1 MLEYWYLFPTG
12 VLVAVVAT
20 SSSIGGSMFWMPIY
34 LMVMGLDARVAFWM
48 SLLTMLF
55 GFGSGVWRNV
65 RADTIDWT
73 LTRAYL
79 WVAAPAAALG
89 AALSTRVPEAG
100 LLLGFAAF
108 GFGLGTYMLF
118 DQWRMVRRS
127 GRLDPDRVE
136 PARQHE
142 RIYRGVGFLA
152 GLLQGAVAASTSTML
167 LPCLLGHRRIKHHA
181 TAVGSTVVVVFVL
194 SMLAVTF
201 RIDHALWDV
210 LVRERTPILGM
221 LAFAGPGVILG
232 GQLGPRLA
240 QRMPRRWLSLY
251 VGLLLLGVGGLVVLN
266 AFRT

>member
-12 VLVAVVAT
+12 ILVAIVAM
-20 SSSIGGSMFWMPIY
+20 SSSIGGSTFWMPIY
-34 LMVMGLDARVAFWM
+34 LMAMGLDARVAFWM

-65 RADTIDWT
+65 RAGTIDWT

-89 AALSTRVPEAG
+89 AALSTKVPEIG

-108 GFGLGTYMLF
+108 DFGLGGYMLY
-118 DQWRMVRRS
+118 DQWRVFRAGRHIHPVTARR
-127 GRLDPDRVE
+127 E
-136 PARQHE
+136 HE
-142 RIYRGVGFLA
+142 RVYRGIGFFA
-152 GLLQGAVAASTSTML
+152 GLLQGAIAASTSTVL
-167 LPCLLGHRRIKHHA
+167 LPCLLDHKRIKHHA

-194 SMLAVTF
+194 SFLAVTF
-201 RIDHALWDV
+201 RIDRPLWDV
-210 LVRERTPILGM
+210 LVQERSAILGM
-221 LAFAGPGVILG
+221 LAFAAPGVIVG

-251 VGLLLLGVGGLVVLN
+251 VGLLLFGVGGLVVFKALQ
-266 AFRT
+266 